1 MKPHVARPAVAAW
14 AFALFALPAAGQ
26 ALQPA
31 DDLPPESRVREAL
44 LARPH
49 VRAALAA
56 VEAER
61 AEAQRLRR
69 GPEEFVLR
77 AGVQQRRA
85 DEAGAAIATPRRFA
99 ETQIA
104 LERPWRSAAKAA
116 QDETIGRAALE
127 LARTEAADAAH
138 EASRALLREWFDWL
152 RERGTVAL
160 WREQLRTQEQL
171 LAQAGRRV
179 KAGDAART
187 ELRLQ
192 EAAWAQVGA
201 SLAAAVLREASARAA
216 LDLNYPG
223 LTALAPAMPRLPQA
237 QDLAFAADDGLEA
250 MLEEGSHEL
259 RAAQAREQLAQAR
272 ANRVALDARP
282 DPTFGLHIGS
292 ERAGAERIVGVS
304 VSIPLA
310 GAARTDA
317 ARSAAARADE
327 AALRREAVRLKVR
340 TQARADRL
348 AARAALDVWRRQ
360 EDARARLFDTA
371 ALLQR
376 GWELGEL
383 PQSDALVAR
392 RQYVE
397 AALAELAARTEARHA
412 ALRLQLDLH
421 RIWDT
426 VDD

>member
-1 MKPHVARPAVAAW
+1 MKAPVARRAMAAW
-14 AFALFALPAAGQ
+14 TMVLLAVQAAAQGAPAPQ
-26 ALQPA
+26 
-31 DDLPPESRVREAL
+31 DLPPEARVREAL
-44 LARPH
+44 LARPQ
-49 VRAALAA
+49 VRAARAA
-56 VEAER
+56 IEAER

-77 AGVQQRRA
+77 AGAQQRRA
-85 DEAGAAIATPRRFA
+85 EEAGAAVPARRRYA

-127 LARTEAADAAH
+127 LARIEAADAAH

-152 RERGTVAL
+152 RERGAVAL
-160 WREQLRTQEQL
+160 WQEQLRTQEQL
-171 LAQAGRRV
+171 VAHAGKRV
-179 KAGDAART
+179 KVGDAART
-187 ELRLQ
+187 ELRVQ
-192 EAAWAQVGA
+192 EAARAQVAA
-201 SLAAAVLREASARAA
+201 SLAGALSREATARAG
-216 LDLNYPG
+216 LDLNYAG
-223 LTALAPAMPRLPQA
+223 LTALAPTAPDLPHA
-237 QDLAFAADDGLEA
+237 EDFAPAADAGLDA
-250 MLEEGSHEL
+250 VLEERSHEL
-259 RAAQAREQLAQAR
+259 RAAQAREQLARAR
-272 ANRVALDARP
+272 ADRVALDVRP
-282 DPTFGLHIGS
+282 DPTFGVHIGS

-304 VSIPLA
+304 VAIPLA
-310 GAARTDA
+310 GAARTEA

-340 TQARADRL
+340 MQATADRL
-348 AARAALDVWRRQ
+348 TARSALDVWRRQ
-360 EDARARLFDTA
+360 DDARAHWAETV

-383 PQSDALVAR
+383 PQADALVAR

-421 RIWDT
+421 SLWD